1 MDQSLIRAT
10 GEAADP
16 GSESLETIRDFAMEQ
31 LQAGGEAADY
41 LSRHETYYL
50 NFAERGNAALGT
62 AEEVEWLDR
71 FGRENDNLRAVM
83 RRAIRRNDAATLRMG
98 RALATYWNMCG
109 SHGEGRSWMEQV
121 GSLPSAGPRHGGGLA
136 D

>member
-1 MDQSLIRAT
+1 M
-10 GEAADP
+10 
-16 GSESLETIRDFAMEQ
+16 LETIRDFAMEQ

-83 RRAIRRNDAATLRMG
+83 RRAIRRNDAATALRMG

-121 GSLPSAGPRHGGGLA
+121 GSLPSGGPASGRRLG
-136 D
+136 